1 VASRAAS
8 TALEVTREIG
18 EESEEIINH
27 PFELLLKRP
36 NPLNSRFEFLEATF
50 LWRLL
55 TGNAYWWLNKATE
68 NDVPTEMWIIPAH
81 QIEPVPDGNLYLRG
95 YLYDP
100 GDGQKIPLEPWE
112 VVHFRRFNPFSRFV
126 GLSPIESLATVA
138 IGDLK
143 MQEWNTKFF
152 GEENAKIPGVLAFA
166 DPINQTEWERLQ
178 ADVKEQGKKRS
189 MLMLRNTGAG
199 GVNWV
204 AMALSQK
211 EMEFLQARR
220 FNQSEIYD
228 LFAPGL
234 YQWLAP
240 DTTNA
245 NSRSGR
251 DAFLE
256 LAVYPLHTAVAE
268 TATNNVLPL
277 YGDDLVAEFEDVR
290 PKDRALILQEQ
301 QAFGQVHTIDE
312 VRAEYYKQD
321 PLGDE
326 RGLLLPAEVTTGR
339 DPVGGFP
346 GRDIIAQPA
355 PEAESTK
362 REREDKDREREQFR
376 RYAQKRVD
384 EGKPEKITGFAF
396 HHLDDGEQAALK
408 AEYAQ
413 PDNLSVLSER
423 LTSVI
428 DALRSNHAADPE
440 SAE

>member
-1 VASRAAS
+1 
-8 TALEVTREIG
+8 
-18 EESEEIINH
+18 
-27 PFELLLKRP
+27 
-36 NPLNSRFEFLEATF
+36 
-50 LWRLL
+50 
-55 TGNAYWWLNKATE
+55 
-68 NDVPTEMWIIPAH
+68 
-81 QIEPVPDGNLYLRG
+81 
-95 YLYDP
+95 
-100 GDGQKIPLEPWE
+100 
-112 VVHFRRFNPFSRFV
+112 
-126 GLSPIESLATVA
+126 
-138 IGDLK
+138 
-143 MQEWNTKFF
+143 
-152 GEENAKIPGVLAFA
+152 
-166 DPINQTEWERLQ
+166 
-178 ADVKEQGKKRS
+178 
-189 MLMLRNTGAG
+189 MLRNTGAG

-384 EGKPEKITGFAF
+384 EGKPEKIVGFAF
-396 HHLDDGEQAALK
+396 HHLDDSEQSALK

-413 PDNLSVLSER
+413 PDKLSTLAER

-428 DALRSNHAADPE
+428 DALRSNHASNPE